1 MTITRLDPLPGYLDQ
16 HSTRSVGIS
25 QMVIA
30 GDLVYWSGVVA
41 AHGDLDEAVIAGVG
55 DQSGQ
60 MSAILDELSRQL
72 EDAGSS
78 RHHIVSLTMYTT
90 DVAGLAPLLPTV
102 FAPWVGD
109 HRPAVTVVGVAALA
123 YPELMLEIQGVAVV
137 DPGKRR
143 TA

>member
-41 AHGDLDEAVIAGVG
+41 AHGDLDEADICPDWSPTPA
-55 DQSGQ
+55 
-60 MSAILDELSRQL
+60 MTAILDELSRQL
-72 EDAGSS
+72 DDAGSS

-137 DPGKRR
+137 DPGKRG